1 MFCGW
6 FGCSWA
12 RPRAWRAAREPPLR
26 ADRPFLRAAR
36 RLARPDRFRGW
47 KVAGCP
53 YSFLLS
59 AHAEAAGHL
68 DADAARK
75 VVRELATRLD
85 VESKFGLAGTQDGLH
100 LRVAL
105 EALGHPRH
113 LLGHLASAAMISVSL
128 EGIALLAKLA
138 PPFRSDERR
147 VGKA

>member
-1 MFCGW
+1 MIQRTPGSTRKDTHLPYTTLCR
-6 FGCSWA
+6 FG
-12 RPRAWRAAREPPLR
+12 
-26 ADRPFLRAAR
+26 
-36 RLARPDRFRGW
+36 

-53 YSFLLS
+53 NSCLLS

-128 EGIALLAKLA
+128 EGIALDRKSTRLN
-138 PPFRSDERR
+138 SSH
-147 VGKA
+147 